1 MRRFPFVFA
10 VLLAFAVTGCAK
22 MKRTK
27 ECNAFIGKVNTALK
41 EIEKHTNTTGQD
53 DAKAIAEM
61 KKLGDLYEALAN
73 DVGGL
78 EITTDDL
85 KSHAGEYQAMATKA
99 ASTARQVAQAIE
111 TKNAKQADQAKEEFD
126 KIVKQEDELVGKINT
141 LCQAP

>member
-1 MRRFPFVFA
+1 MRRSLL
-10 VLLAFAVTGCAK
+10 VLVLCAAFAATGCAK
-22 MKRTK
+22 MKKTK

-61 KKLGDLYEALAN
+61 RKLGELYEALAK
-73 DVGGL
+73 DVGAL
-78 EITTDDL
+78 ELTTDDL
-85 KSHAGEYQAMATKA
+85 KSHATEYQTMANKA

-111 TKNAKQADQAKEEFD
+111 TKNAQQADQAKEEFD